1 MFGTLLALYKFHN
14 CKTNL
19 SLQKSYIFSLKYI
32 QFPFIIPPPLLP
44 PPICFSHSLGRRGG
58 GGLSGAVAREAVR
71 RLPSPPPPHTGL
83 FIFKN
88 RTECAAEHLYLD
100 NPKYIFKQQW
110 IPRTRQNYK
119 MSLQHQIVVCTNRR
133 IKDILP

>member
-1 MFGTLLALYKFHN
+1 VFGTLLALYKFHK

-32 QFPFIIPPPLLP
+32 QFPFYNTPPPP
-44 PPICFSHSLGRRGG
+44 PPIWFSHSLGRRGG
-58 GGLSGAVAREAVR
+58 GDLAGW
-71 RLPSPPPPHTGL
+71 LPGKPFGGCPPPPHTGS

>member
-1 MFGTLLALYKFHN
+1 MFGTLLAFYKFHN

-32 QFPFIIPPPLLP
+32 QFPCYNTPPSPPPHMFFP
-44 PPICFSHSLGRRGG
+44 RAWVGGG
-58 GGLSGAVAREAVR
+58 GGLSRVVAGEAVR
-71 RLPSPPPPHTGL
+71 RLPSPPCTQVHS
-83 FIFKN
+83 IFKN

-100 NPKYIFKQQW
+100 NLRYIFKQQW
-110 IPRTRQNYK
+110 IPRTCQNYR

>member
-1 MFGTLLALYKFHN
+1 VFGTLLALYKFHK

-32 QFPFIIPPPLLP
+32 QFPFYNTPPPP
-44 PPICFSHSLGRRGG
+44 PHICFSHSLGWRGG
-58 GGLSGAVAREAVR
+58 GGLSGVVAREAVR
-71 RLPSPPPPHTGL
+71 RLPSPPPHTGS

>member
-1 MFGTLLALYKFHN
+1 MF
-14 CKTNL
+14 
-19 SLQKSYIFSLKYI
+19 
-32 QFPFIIPPPLLP
+32 FPQPGLE
-44 PPICFSHSLGRRGG
+44 GG
-58 GGLSGAVAREAVR
+58 GGLSGVVAREAVR
-71 RLPSPPPPHTGL
+71 RLPSPPPPHTGS

>member
-1 MFGTLLALYKFHN
+1 VFGTLLALYKFHK

-32 QFPFIIPPPLLP
+32 QFPFYNTPPPP
-44 PPICFSHSLGRRGG
+44 PPPYVFPTAWVGG
-58 GGLSGAVAREAVR
+58 GGGDLAGW
-71 RLPSPPPPHTGL
+71 LPGKPFGGCPPPPPHTGS

>member
-1 MFGTLLALYKFHN
+1 VFGTLLALYKFHK

-32 QFPFIIPPPLLP
+32 QFPFYNTPPPPPP
-44 PPICFSHSLGRRGG
+44 PPICFSHGPGLGRGG
-58 GGLSGAVAREAVR
+58 GTC
-71 RLPSPPPPHTGL
+71 PPPPRTQVHS
-83 FIFKN
+83 IFKN

-100 NPKYIFKQQW
+100 NAKYIFKQQW
-110 IPRTRQNYK
+110 IPRTRQNYR